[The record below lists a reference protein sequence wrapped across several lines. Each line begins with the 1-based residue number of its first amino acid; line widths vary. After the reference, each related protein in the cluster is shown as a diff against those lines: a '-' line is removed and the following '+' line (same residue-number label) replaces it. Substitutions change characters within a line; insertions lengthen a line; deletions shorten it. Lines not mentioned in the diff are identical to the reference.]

1 MTMHIQAR
9 TIRDRLKNSKP
20 AHCFRV
26 WEYLKRNNTLKNNAN
41 TANYASIHELCPSGA
56 ILVAIFACFNEN
68 DVEQAHISLVNSYR
82 SGERYYKKGRPF
94 GAKNKNRTM
103 STDDDAIDV
112 LKELGVE
119 DYNDSDDV
127 NYRGIS
133 ADMVYIDEM
142 IETEKNKQITQPPFA
157 SQNNNAFDAT
167 KIKELIA
174 ESMQDFIKAYG
185 RDKDQLQSAL
195 KTFVT
200 LTAETM
206 QKEMDQRFN
215 EMKPNIVEL
224 HSVNLPPILL
234 GVQHKNF
241 EKLLKI
247 CSSKLRNGSHNNV
260 WIYGPAGTGKS
271 TAAENVAKALNL
283 DFYSDGKMSD
293 ETKVLGYQDA
303 NGTYRSTNFRKAFE
317 HGGIYL
323 ADEIDGSMPDALLA
337 LNGALA
343 NGHCSF
349 PDKIV
354 CRHPDFIFLA
364 AANTTG
370 TGGTIEYVGR
380 FKQDAAFNDR
390 FVFLDWPLDEA
401 LEASLVTNTEWLG
414 YVRLVRHNLSVSTI
428 KGHLITPRA
437 TIYGE
442 SLLAAGL
449 EFDTVVE
456 MVLKKGL
463 TNSQWDM
470 VK

>member
-1 MTMHIQAR
+1 
-9 TIRDRLKNSKP
+9 
-20 AHCFRV
+20 
-26 WEYLKRNNTLKNNAN
+26 
-41 TANYASIHELCPSGA
+41 
-56 ILVAIFACFNEN
+56 
-68 DVEQAHISLVNSYR
+68 
-82 SGERYYKKGRPF
+82 
-94 GAKNKNRTM
+94 M
-103 STDDDAIDV
+103 STDDDAINV

-119 DYNDSDDV
+119 DGDDSDDV
-127 NYRGIS
+127 NYLGIS

-157 SQNNNAFDAT
+157 SQNNNTFDAT

-224 HSVNLPPILL
+224 HSVNLPPISL

-247 CSSKLRNGSHNNV
+247 CSAKLRNGSHNNV

-283 DFYSDGKMSD
+283 EFYSDGKMSD

-343 NGHCSF
+343 NGYCSF

-401 LEASLVTNTEWLG
+401 LEGSLCTNTSWLN
-414 YVRLVRHNLSVSTI
+414 YVRHVRAKVQQSTI